1 MHPALWCFGCFPEL
15 IPAAAD
21 AGSRNGGLVG
31 DCSMDIDNRD
41 GDPDGDSSNDSTP
54 LYVLCPAFIGGT
66 IAWDGVD
73 GRGTVRV
80 ALVLLRTDISPT
92 DNCALLPLL
101 EDEDESDDE
110 DDDEDADDASS
121 SSPSTF

>member
-15 IPAAAD
+15 VPAAAD
-21 AGSRNGGLVG
+21 AGSRSGGLVG
-31 DCSMDIDNRD
+31 DCSMDIDSRD

-54 LYVLCPAFIGGT
+54 LCVLCPVFTGGT

-73 GRGTVRV
+73 GRGAVRV

-101 EDEDESDDE
+101 EDDESDDE
-110 DDDEDADDASS
+110 DAEDADDASS
-121 SSPSTF
+121 PSPSTF